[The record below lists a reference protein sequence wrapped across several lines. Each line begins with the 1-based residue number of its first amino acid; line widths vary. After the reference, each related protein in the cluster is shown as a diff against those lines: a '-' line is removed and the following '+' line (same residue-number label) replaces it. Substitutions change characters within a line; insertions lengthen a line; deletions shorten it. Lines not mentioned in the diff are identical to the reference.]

1 VRRRRR
7 IAEARASKR
16 RRRIRKLRL
25 LTLTLVLAV
34 LALASFTFGLVTA
47 IASEIPLL
55 DPRYRK
61 DVNGYVYAGDG
72 RRVLAVLR
80 GSESRVLVE
89 ERDMSPWIR
98 KAIVAVEDKRFFE
111 HRGIDLRGIGRAI
124 WADVRNREVVQGGS
138 TITQQYI
145 KNVYVR
151 RQRSIGRKLREAAL
165 AWQLEQKWPKDKIL
179 TAYLNTI
186 YFGNGA
192 YGVHQAAQ
200 TYFRHGPG
208 RLTLAE
214 AALLA
219 GIPADPTRFDPATRP
234 RAAAERRRLVLRR
247 MLEQRLITR
256 REFLRADRTPLPK
269 PEDIRLPGTQGPAQY
284 FVNYVKQQLVD
295 HYPSSQVFGGGLRVK
310 TTIDLE
316 LQEFARDAISKW
328 LTVPDGPS
336 AALVAI
342 DPRNGKVLAMVGG
355 NNYRKSQF
363 NLAVQ
368 AERQPGSAFK
378 PFVLATAL
386 QEGVSPST
394 TFVSEPTVISLG
406 GPVWEVHN
414 YDESYLGTI
423 DVTTATIHSD
433 NAVYAQLTRLVG
445 PGRVAATARRL
456 GIASPLNSYFAIGL
470 GAEAVNPLE
479 LARAFSAFANGG
491 LRIDGQAFGNRPR
504 VIQWVRDE
512 NDELLEENRP
522 QTQRVLRPDTVAI
535 LNSILQDVIREGTGR
550 AAVLADGRPTAG
562 KTGTTEEY
570 GDAWFVGYTPQL
582 VAAVW
587 VGYPDRLRPMT
598 SEFHGEAVAGGTFPA
613 LIWRTFMER
622 ALAKKPVL
630 EFAPP
635 PSLYAAPRRVV
646 WREGGL
652 RLDNGF
658 CRETAEVMFL
668 VGFGPGQ
675 TADCKPNEVDVP
687 RVVGATI
694 DEAKERLAEQPLVPV
709 FAYKPAE
716 PKQRVDIVLAQYP
729 AGGRKASANDEV
741 TLVVAKPLHGVV
753 PRVVGLTL
761 REARARLVA
770 RRLEPVILRFSDGR
784 PGRVVSQ
791 APPPGVAAQP
801 GMRVR
806 LVIGRG

>member
-1 VRRRRR
+1 VLRRRR
-7 IAEARASKR
+7 IAEARPKRR

-25 LTLTLVLAV
+25 LTLLLVLGT
-34 LALASFTFGLVTA
+34 LGLASFTFGLVTA

-61 DVNGYVYAGDG
+61 DVNGYIYAGDG
-72 RRVLAVLR
+72 QRILAVLR

-89 ERDMSPWIR
+89 KDDMSPWIR
-98 KAIVAVEDKRFFE
+98 TAIIAVEDKRFFE
-111 HRGIDLRGIGRAI
+111 HRGIDVRGIARAI
-124 WADVRNREVVQGGS
+124 WADVRNQEVVQGGS
-138 TITQQYI
+138 TITQQYV
-145 KNVYVR
+145 KNAYIR
-151 RQRSIGRKLREAAL
+151 NQRSIGRKLREAAL
-165 AWQLEQKWPKDKIL
+165 AWQLEQKWPKDRIL

-192 YGVHQAAQ
+192 YGVQQASQ
-200 TYFRHGPG
+200 TYFQRGPRH
-208 RLTLAE
+208 LTLAD

-234 RAAAERRRLVLRR
+234 RAAGERRRLVLRR
-247 MLEQRLITR
+247 MLEQGVISR
-256 REFLRADRTPLPK
+256 RAFFRADRTPLPK
-269 PEDIRLPGTQGPAQY
+269 PEDVRLPGTQGPAQY
-284 FVNYVKQQLVD
+284 FVNYVKQQLID
-295 HYPSSQVFGGGLRVK
+295 RYPSSQVFGGGLRVQ
-310 TTIDLE
+310 TTIDLN
-316 LQEFARDAISKW
+316 LQRLAREAISKW
-328 LTVPDGPS
+328 LTDPEGPS

-342 DPRNGKVLAMVGG
+342 DPQNGKVLAMVGG

-368 AERQPGSAFK
+368 AERQPGSSFK

-386 QEGVSPST
+386 QEGVAPST
-394 TFVSEPTVISLG
+394 TFVSEPTFISLG

-414 YDESYLGTI
+414 YDEQYLGTI
-423 DVTTATIHSD
+423 DVETATIHSD

-445 PGRVAATARRL
+445 PSSVAATARRL

-491 LRIDGQAFGNRPR
+491 HRIDGRAFGNRPR

-512 NDELLEENRP
+512 DDELLHDNAPEP
-522 QTQRVLRPDTVAI
+522 KRVLRPDTVAI
-535 LNSILQDVIREGTGR
+535 LNGILQQVVREGTGR
-550 AAVLADGRPTAG
+550 AAALADDRPAAG

-587 VGYPDRLRPMT
+587 VGYPDRLQPMT
-598 SEFHGEAVAGGTFPA
+598 SEFHGDPVAGGTYPA
-613 LIWRTFMER
+613 LIWRSFMDR
-622 ALAKKPVL
+622 ALARKPIV
-630 EFAPP
+630 EFAPA
-635 PSLYAAPRRVV
+635 PSLYAAPRSVV
-646 WREGGL
+646 WRDGGL
-652 RLDNGF
+652 RLDNGY
-658 CRETAEVMFL
+658 CRESAEVMFL
-668 VGFGPGQ
+668 VGFGPGRI
-675 TADCKPNEVDVP
+675 ADCKPNEVDVP
-687 RVVGATI
+687 NVVGAKVG
-694 DEAKERLAEQPLVPV
+694 DAKERLAEQPLIPV

-729 AGGRKASANDEV
+729 RGGGKLSANDEV

-753 PRVVGLTL
+753 PRVIGLTL
-761 REARARLVA
+761 TAARERLVA
-770 RRLEPVILRFSDGR
+770 RRLEPVVLRFSDGR
-784 PGRVVSQ
+784 AGRVVSQ

-801 GMRVR
+801 GMKVR
-806 LVIGRG
+806 LVVGRG

>member
-1 VRRRRR
+1 VE
-7 IAEARASKR
+7 EARPKR
-16 RRRIRKLRL
+16 RRRIRKLRVFTL
-25 LTLTLVLAV
+25 LLVLTV
-34 LALASFTFGLVTA
+34 LGVASFTFGLVTA

-55 DPRYRK
+55 DPRYQK
-61 DVNGYVYAGDG
+61 DVNGYIYAGDG
-72 RRVLAVLR
+72 RSILAVLR
-80 GSESRVLVE
+80 GRESRVLVE
-89 ERDMSPWIR
+89 QDETSPWIR
-98 KAIVAVEDKRFFE
+98 KAIVAVEDKRFYD
-111 HRGIDLRGIGRAI
+111 HRGIDLRGIARAI
-124 WADVRNREVVQGGS
+124 WADVRNQEIVQGGS
-138 TITQQYI
+138 TITQQYV
-145 KNVYVR
+145 KNAYIR
-151 RQRSIGRKLREAAL
+151 NQRSIGRKLREAAL
-165 AWQLEQKWPKDKIL
+165 AWQLEQHWEKDRIL

-192 YGVHQAAQ
+192 YGVHQASQ
-200 TYFRHGPG
+200 TYFRHGPR

-214 AALLA
+214 SALLA

-234 RAAAERRRLVLRR
+234 RAARERRRLVLRR
-247 MLEQRLITR
+247 MLEQRVITR
-256 REFLRADRTPLPK
+256 SAFFEADRTPLPK

-295 HYPSSQVFGGGLRVK
+295 RYPSSQVFGGGLRVK
-310 TTIDLE
+310 TTIDLH
-316 LQEFARDAISKW
+316 LQRFAREAISKW
-328 LTVPDGPS
+328 LTDPEGPS

-342 DPRNGKVLAMVGG
+342 EPRSGRVLAMVGG

-386 QEGVSPST
+386 EAGIAPAT
-394 TFVSEPTVISLG
+394 TFVSEPTFISLG

-414 YDESYLGTI
+414 YEESYLGTI
-423 DVTTATIHSD
+423 DLETATTHSD

-445 PGRVAATARRL
+445 PAGVAATARRL
-456 GIASPLNSYFAIGL
+456 GIQSPLQNYFAIGL
-470 GAEAVNPLE
+470 GAQAVNPLE
-479 LARAFSAFANGG
+479 MARAFSAFANGG
-491 LRIDGQAFGNRPR
+491 MRVDGQAFGNRPR

-512 NDELLEENRP
+512 DDEVLQDNKPRP
-522 QTQRVLRPDTVAI
+522 RRVLRPDTVAI
-535 LNSILQDVIREGTGR
+535 LNSMLQNVIKEGTGR
-550 AAVLADGRPTAG
+550 VAALPDDRTAAG

-598 SEFHGEAVAGGTFPA
+598 YEFHGEPVAGGTFPA

-622 ALAKKPVL
+622 ALKRKPVL

-635 PSLYAAPRRVV
+635 PSLYVAPRRVV
-646 WREGGL
+646 WREGAV
-652 RLDNGF
+652 RLDNGY
-658 CRETAEVMFL
+658 CRETAEVMYL
-668 VGFGPGQ
+668 VGFGPGRI
-675 TADCKPNEVDVP
+675 ANCKPNEVDVP
-687 RVVGATI
+687 DVVGVKVG
-694 DEAKERLAEQPLVPV
+694 EAKELLAEQPLEPV

-729 AGGRKASANDEV
+729 GGGRKLSANDEV

-761 REARARLVA
+761 AAARERLAA
-770 RRLEPVILRFSDGR
+770 RRLDPVVLRFSDG
-784 PGRVVSQ
+784 PAGRVVSQ

-801 GMRVR
+801 GMKVR
-806 LVIGRG
+806 LVVGRG